1 MTTQIDFYLLENPEQ
16 SLDGFCCKLV
26 EKAYR
31 AGHDI
36 FIQIDSDE
44 RLSNLDDLLW
54 TFRQDSFLPHAT
66 TNSEALTRASSPIR
80 LGRPGEN
87 QGKKEML
94 INLSTELSAD
104 FSQYQRVSEIVSCDE
119 GDKVIG
125 RSKFKAYQ
133 TQGIRPTHH
142 KIA

>member
-16 SLDGFCCKLV
+16 SVDGFCCKLV

-36 FIQIDSDE
+36 FIQIDGDE
-44 RLSNLDDLLW
+44 RMNSLDDLLW
-54 TFRQDSFLPHAT
+54 TFRPDSFLPHAT
-66 TNSEALTRASSPIR
+66 ANHEELTRANSPIR
-80 LGRPGEN
+80 LGRAGGN
-87 QGKKEML
+87 QGKMDLL
-94 INLSTELSAD
+94 INLSTEPSAD
-104 FSQYQRVSEIVSCDE
+104 FSRYQRVSEIISSE
-119 GDKVIG
+119 ESDKVIG
-125 RSKFKAYQ
+125 RNKFKAYQ